1 MEQIQW
7 DEVVEKYFIPKHSV
21 IDLGYIKEFLLF
33 LRRYPILK
41 YMKEN
46 PSFML
51 YFAITKIATGNLLK
65 YGRLF

>member
-7 DEVVEKYFIPKHSV
+7 DEVVEKYFIPKLSV
-21 IDLGYIKEFLLF
+21 IDLDYTEEFSLY
-33 LRRYPILK
+33 LRRPPFLK

-51 YFAITKIATGNLLK
+51 YFAITKIATGSLLK